1 MFNNFK
7 KGTVKSSTAGAP
19 TTNPDNVY
27 GLSGT
32 KTMLAASLPIIV
44 GMLRFVSML
53 GLTVALLVV
62 HFLFGRQGF
71 ALVITHDVE
80 VHILGLTSI
89 MVSAGVICI
98 LLETVSAAAQTVL
111 WDLMLNKQLKSNFM
125 KAVFGS
131 VMVLCVLVN
140 ISVVTHLMYGE
151 STLNIFPSQR
161 DPVYPFLAL
170 FVGVITLCDCYFIAQ
185 GIAFLRTQTTS
196 SVFGDKRIRKT
207 LSQAVLY
214 TVALVR
220 MLIMFAGTL
229 ALLTI
234 SFVMLEVGL
243 SLFFKHDSGFL
254 ASVLAFGTVSASVFL
269 TEVLLY
275 SKEHQASRGLK
286 LALGTVVGLTGVFAM
301 STVPFIMFG
310 DSPLAILP
318 AAEHIC
324 LMYFVVA
331 ALVFLFVVLDSYF
344 VYQFLES
351 LKGDGTGGHGITAV
365 PAATL
370 PPALPAADPDRHAAP
385 DPGARNTASTS

>member
-7 KGTVKSSTAGAP
+7 KGTVKNSSAGAP
-19 TTNPDNVY
+19 TNNPDSVY

-32 KTMLAASLPIIV
+32 KAMLASSLPVIV

-140 ISVVTHLMYGE
+140 ISVVTYLMYGE
-151 STLNIFPSQR
+151 STLNIFPAQR
-161 DPVYPFLAL
+161 DPIYPFIAL

-185 GIAFLRTQTTS
+185 GISFLRTQTSS

-214 TVALVR
+214 VVALVR
-220 MLIMFAGTL
+220 MVIMFAGTL

-286 LALGTVVGLTGVFAM
+286 IALGTVVGLTGVFAM
-301 STVPFIMFG
+301 SAVPYIMFG
-310 DSPLAILP
+310 DSPLSILP
-318 AAEHIC
+318 AAEHIS

-351 LKGDGTGGHGITAV
+351 LKGDGTGGHGMKIPGPGTT
-365 PAATL
+365 PQPST
-370 PPALPAADPDRHAAP
+370 PPAPQPSAP
-385 DPGARNTASTS
+385 LAPTSKDDTP